1 MNGLQEIELIQPTFF
16 QRLFR
21 SRIEENAY
29 RQVNNLVAHSPIFQI
44 YHDGIEAVLRPYGIK
59 LADARARLT
68 EMYLTVL
75 RHFAKNGELTG
86 LDAEHVERLGELCG
100 FSKEYM
106 AELNSAELAKLKAQ
120 AKAGA

>member
-1 MNGLQEIELIQPTFF
+1 MNGLHEIELIQPTFF
-16 QRLFR
+16 QRLMR
-21 SRIEENAY
+21 RRIEENAY

-59 LADARARLT
+59 LADARERLT
-68 EMYLTVL
+68 TLYVTVL
-75 RHFAKNGELTG
+75 GHFAKNGELTG

-106 AELNSAELAKLKAQ
+106 AQLNEAELAKLKAQ
-120 AKAGA
+120 SKAGA